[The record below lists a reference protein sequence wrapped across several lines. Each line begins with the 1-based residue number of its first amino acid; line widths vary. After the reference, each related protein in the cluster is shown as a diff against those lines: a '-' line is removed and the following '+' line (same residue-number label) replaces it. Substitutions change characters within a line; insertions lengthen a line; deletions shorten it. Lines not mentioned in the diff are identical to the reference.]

1 MSTIAILAAAGL
13 CAATL
18 VASAGEFASREA
30 TPVRLVGEN
39 CPQIA
44 PSGARI
50 ERDIVAIDEIS
61 AAPRNVCLV
70 FFEADP
76 AESNAD
82 DSKG

>member
-1 MSTIAILAAAGL
+1 MSAISIFAAIGL

-18 VASAGEFASREA
+18 AAAAGERPA

-39 CPQIA
+39 CPQVA
-44 PSGARI
+44 PPGARI
-50 ERDIVAIDEIS
+50 ERSIAAIDETT

-70 FFEADP
+70 FFEAELGDLD
-76 AESNAD
+76 AA

>member
-1 MSTIAILAAAGL
+1 MSTISILAAVGL

-18 VASAGEFASREA
+18 VASAGDRGAV
-30 TPVRLVGEN
+30 PVRLVGEN
-39 CPQIA
+39 CPQVA
-44 PSGARI
+44 PPGARI
-50 ERDIVAIDEIS
+50 ERDIVAIDEIG

-76 AESNAD
+76 D